1 MILRW
6 LWLAFF
12 IAVLWFIRR
21 MLLSMRDEPDRV
33 ERGRRPNGPPPEA
46 MVRDRVCNTFL
57 PRSRAIVE
65 RDEDGEHYFCSEA
78 CRGKF
83 LAEQGARKA

>member
-6 LWLAFF
+6 LWLALF

-21 MLLSMRDEPDRV
+21 VLLSMRDEPERV
-33 ERGRRPNGPPPEA
+33 QRGRRGGGPPAEA

-57 PRSRAIVE
+57 PKNRAILE
-65 RDEDGEHYFCSEA
+65 RDENGEHFFCSEV

-83 LAEQGARKA
+83 LAEKAARKA